1 MAATLERGKP
11 HEKAVALFLLGE
23 ARDKRNAGAFARELV
38 GPYPLVRGYAE
49 GALEKL
55 LAEPSP
61 IDPGATDEETT
72 RAASSWLG
80 RHGLGP

>member
-11 HEKAVALFLLGE
+11 HEKAVALYLLGE
-23 ARDKRNAGAFARELV
+23 ARDRASAPAFARELV

-55 LAEPSP
+55 TGERSP
-61 IDPGATDEETT
+61 IDPGATDEEIT
-72 RAASSWLG
+72 RAAGAWLA
-80 RHGLGP
+80 RHGM